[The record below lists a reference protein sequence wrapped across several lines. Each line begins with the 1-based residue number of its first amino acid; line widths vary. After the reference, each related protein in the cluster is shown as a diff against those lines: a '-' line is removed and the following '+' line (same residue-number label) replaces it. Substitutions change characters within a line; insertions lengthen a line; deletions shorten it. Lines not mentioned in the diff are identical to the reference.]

1 MNPRARRA
9 PTTCASRNAGTE
21 EFDMPAG
28 ESVNILDN
36 VTAGFANE
44 VDDVKKLA
52 AKIQSGINF
61 QTLFSVDVRAK

>member
-44 VDDVKKLA
+44 VDDVKK
-52 AKIQSGINF
+52 
-61 QTLFSVDVRAK
+61 